1 MSTLLWVII
10 GCLLFTRRSMKGLE
24 WLTGKEDFEILLLE
38 ADILELTIGVTID
51 NSLVIVIVS
60 ETSWRM

>member
-1 MSTLLWVII
+1 
-10 GCLLFTRRSMKGLE
+10 MKGLE
-24 WLTGKEDFEILLLE
+24 WSTGKEDFEILLLE

-60 ETSWRM
+60 ETS